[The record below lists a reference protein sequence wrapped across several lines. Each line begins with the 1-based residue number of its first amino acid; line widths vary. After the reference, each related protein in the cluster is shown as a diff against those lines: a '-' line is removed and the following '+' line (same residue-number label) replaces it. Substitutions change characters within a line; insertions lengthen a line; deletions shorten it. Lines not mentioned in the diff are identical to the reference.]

1 MSELID
7 KLKSMPFVNGISES
21 YDEEESPKKHV
32 TIKIKK
38 SLIKEKKSLPKLF
51 DLLTSQSFFEW
62 TVDLDD

>member
-7 KLKSMPFVNGISES
+7 KLKSMPFVNEISES